1 MLYNVEVLSSQESFF
16 CTFIYAENKGK
27 DREKL
32 WKELNLNKR
41 VIGNSTWVIMG
52 DVNVSL
58 NLEDHSEVLKKIDRV
73 MSNHLFL
80 TQFNN
85 ANAIFLPYG
94 IYNHSPAVLKIP
106 QVMKKKNKSFRLA
119 NYVTDKVEFK
129 ELNGNLFGR
138 VSELKAKLQNIQ
150 KDIDKDPNNKSLR
163 AEGIEVLREFKEA
176 AGDEEKLLQQKTKV
190 TWLKEGDKNSAYFH
204 KVLKG
209 MLNKNRIMSVCA
221 EDGRRYDNCDVAE
234 QFVKH
239 FEGFLG
245 INP

>member
-1 MLYNVEVLSSQESFF
+1 
-16 CTFIYAENKGK
+16 
-27 DREKL
+27 
-32 WKELNLNKR
+32 
-41 VIGNSTWVIMG
+41 
-52 DVNVSL
+52 
-58 NLEDHSEVLKKIDRV
+58 
-73 MSNHLFL
+73 MSNQMFL
-80 TQFNN
+80 TQYNN
-85 ANAIFLPYG
+85 ANALFLPYG
-94 IYNHSPAVLKIP
+94 ISDHSPAILKIP
-106 QVMKKKNKSFRLA
+106 QVMKKKNKLFRLA

-129 ELNGNLFGR
+129 ELVRKNWDISIQGHAMYKLVKKLKILKPYLNKLNWKNGNLFGR

-150 KDIDKDPNNKSLR
+150 KDIDKDPTNKSLR

-204 KVLKG
+204 KVLKWR
-209 MLNKNRIMSVCA
+209 LNKNRIMSVCA
-221 EDGRRYDNCDVAE
+221 KDGKRYDNCDVAE